1 MTEQE
6 IRNLQ
11 PGPDMDILL
20 EVELFGKVRG
30 GVGRLGLV
38 GNGRYYSYPRHLSRT
53 WEGMGLVLEKV
64 KTLHEDVFIEIDYE
78 KGRWACYIWFGVIK
92 KAEAFASEAPH
103 AVAKAALLALRGGE
117 QG

>member
-38 GNGRYYSYPRHLSRT
+38 GDGRYYSYPRQLSRT
-53 WEGMGLVLEKV
+53 WEGMGLVVEELRKHYRVDLLLEKD
-64 KTLHEDVFIEIDYE
+64 TNYCSITDYDDTIEAGSDI
-78 KGRWACYIWFGVIK
+78 
-92 KAEAFASEAPH
+92 SAPH
-103 AVAKAALLALRGGE
+103 AVAMAALLALLALRGGAS
-117 QG
+117 G